1 MKTVIKHSLIFQ
13 EVFEIDFEDRSE
25 EKEEER
31 NDYHPVPFP
40 GIESLSNQK
49 NSSISL
55 QKSKSLQNLEGE
67 NFCQKLHL
75 AYVLKIENEICYVSI
90 TEKLYLKIT

>member
-13 EVFEIDFEDRSE
+13 EVLEIDFEDRSE

-31 NDYHPVPFP
+31 NDYHHPVPFH
-40 GIESLSNQK
+40 GIESNQK

-90 TEKLYLKIT
+90 TE